1 MSGRKVGLAVLGLGR
16 RGAARL
22 KNVVAVNEGRVDV
35 RWVVERDE
43 NVAKALVSQAGLD
56 NSQTAVV
63 KPWLW
68 DTVCKDETV
77 DAVVVCAPTATV
89 NMVRRALQ
97 QGKAVMCDRPISLQ
111 TAAILACYQTA
122 RDAKKP
128 LLFAFPRRFD
138 PILTMLREK
147 VQSGSIG
154 QVHSVRSSACYPS
167 PDQEEV
173 IKGADGIF
181 RNCVAHEIDTTSW
194 LLGQTPQSVFATGF
208 NLSGQDNKLTSGK
221 NLVSMTLR
229 FSSGTIAT
237 IDIRQ
242 DQHANGHHL
251 EMTGSEGILIVD
263 PSHPE
268 GTAVH
273 CVTKSGTYIDV
284 VKRDGRVSPGDQE
297 FAAATSH
304 FLDVVQGESAPSVTV
319 LDTLRAAGIAATC
332 RESQKSTL
340 AVAQATERPVRRPEV
355 LLQEQLWKECARDM
369 DGNNDIF
376 VRQHLLVYGNTL

>member
-1 MSGRKVGLAVLGLGR
+1 VLGLGR
-16 RGAARL
+16 NGASRL
-22 KNVVAVNEGRVDV
+22 KNVIAANRGRVDV

-43 NVAKALVSQAGLD
+43 NVAKSLVSQAGLD
-56 NSQTAVV
+56 DSKTNVI

-68 DTVCKDETV
+68 DTVCKDDKV
-77 DAVVVCAPTATV
+77 DAVVICAPTATV

-122 RDAKKP
+122 RDAQKP

-138 PILTMLREK
+138 PILAILREK
-147 VQSGSIG
+147 VQSGAIG
-154 QVHSVRSSACYPS
+154 QLHSVRSSSCYQP
-167 PDQEEV
+167 PDQDEV

-181 RNCVAHEIDTTSW
+181 RNCVAHEIDTISW

-208 NLSGQDNKLTSGK
+208 TLGNHDKQLTSGK
-221 NLVSMTLR
+221 DHVSMTLR

-242 DQHANGHHL
+242 DQNGNGHHL
-251 EMTGSEGILIVD
+251 EMTGSQGILIVD

-268 GTAVH
+268 GTAFH

-284 VKRDGRVSPGDQE
+284 VKRDSAAGHGDQE
-297 FAAATSH
+297 FIAATSH
-304 FLDVVQGESAPSVTV
+304 FIDVVQDESVSSVTV

-332 RESQKSTL
+332 KESQKSTQ
-340 AVAQATERPVRRPEV
+340 AIAQATERMVRRPEV
-355 LLQEQLWKECARDM
+355 LLQEQLWKECAKDI

-376 VRQHLLVYGNTL
+376 VRQHLLVYGHN

>member
-1 MSGRKVGLAVLGLGR
+1 MSGHKVGLAILGLGR
-16 RGAARL
+16 RGGSRL
-22 KNVVAVNEGRVDV
+22 KNILAANPGRVEV

-56 NSQTAVV
+56 ANQTNII

-68 DTVCKDETV
+68 DTVCKDKNV

-89 NMVRRALQ
+89 NVVRRALQ

-122 RDAKKP
+122 RDASKP

-138 PILTMLREK
+138 PILSMLREK
-147 VQSGSIG
+147 VQSGAIG
-154 QVHSVRSSACYPS
+154 QVHSVRSSSCYPS
-167 PDQEEV
+167 PDQDEV

-181 RNCVAHEIDTTSW
+181 RNCVAHEIDTISW

-208 NLSGQDNKLTSGK
+208 SLGIHGNQLTSGK
-221 NLVSMTLR
+221 DHVSMTLR
-229 FSSGTIAT
+229 FCSGTIAT

-242 DQHANGHHL
+242 DQHGNGHHL
-251 EMTGSEGILIVD
+251 EMTGSQGILIVD
-263 PSHPE
+263 PGHPE

-273 CVTKSGTYIDV
+273 CVTKSGTFIDV
-284 VKRDGRVSPGDQE
+284 VKRDPSASHMDQE
-297 FAAATSH
+297 FAAATTH
-304 FLDVVQGESAPSVTV
+304 FLDVVQDQSVSSVTV

-332 RESQKSTL
+332 RESQKSTE

-355 LLQEQLWKECARDM
+355 LLQEQLWKECAKDI

-376 VRQHLLVYGNTL
+376 VRQHLLVYGNN